1 MRANEFVLI
10 KNNIPCLNKAI
21 AVLYDDENNRYF
33 IVYDE
38 GERKDNKTVLKLGE
52 ILLEDEEVI
61 IEELIEQEDINGV
74 WDKFMELYNNE
85 FIGG

>member
-10 KNNIPCLNKAI
+10 KDNMPGLYKAI
-21 AVLYDDENNRYF
+21 AVLYDEDNNRSF

-38 GERKDNKTVLKLGE
+38 GEKIDNKTVLKLGE
-52 ILLEDEEVI
+52 IILENEEVI
-61 IEELIEQEDINGV
+61 IEELSDKDDIDGV
-74 WDKFMELYNNE
+74 WNKFKELYTKE